1 MENIEQKL
9 EEIEEL
15 IKNMGGAMGLPVP
28 KLPKPPTLPTAPKPI
43 QASAGAVNQKNPVK
57 VAQQIQDPVAQKV
70 GVKNAKSFVK
80 FDNNGQWKLED
91 SVESSH
97 DKT

>member
-1 MENIEQKL
+1 MKNIEQKL

-15 IKNMGGAMGLPVP
+15 VKNMGGAMGLAMP
-28 KLPKPPTLPTAPKPI
+28 KLPKPPTLPTQPKPVT
-43 QASAGAVNQKNPVK
+43 ATPMNQKNPVK
-57 VAQQIQDPVAQKV
+57 VAQQIQDPAAQKV

-80 FDNNGQWKLED
+80 FDGNGQWKLDD

-97 DKT
+97 EKT